1 MKRIF
6 IIFTILLLFT
16 VLKAEEKI
24 TDFNVILT
32 LNTDASATVTENIT
46 VNAENKSIKRGIY
59 RTIPFDRNEKI
70 TVINLF
76 MDGQPH
82 PYFIQKRS
90 GILTVNFGNDNFI
103 SQGLHKYSLTYKFEN
118 AVNFFKEYDEIY
130 WNVTGNKWSF
140 KIEKASFELI
150 LPQDALPL
158 KDKISLYTGRYGSK
172 EHNAKQTAD
181 LCFETTKILEINE
194 GFSVAVPFLKNAVIK
209 HSFFDKN
216 KTNIVIVIIL
226 IILPFIYSKIIKRF
240 YIGSDMKDRIILR
253 NFTPPA
259 NISPAFAGYVASM
272 NAGTA
277 FTTVIV
283 SLALKG
289 IIEIEYDSLQSAYV
303 LKNKLN
309 TIAPELSDEENAA
322 YRTLFPVDSS
332 SHVVLS
338 GYVKKIAE
346 ARKNLISS
354 LKTQESGNYFKKNIL
369 WSLPLCLFIL
379 FLAAYGQISGLII
392 FAALFFAIIFTK
404 EDSIPWFLTFFVAFT
419 LSIINGNVP
428 FFFSDSFFIFTIGFI
443 CLVIISILITKS
455 FRRYT
460 EKGRFLMD
468 EIDGFKQYIK
478 SVEEYRVELSDPTNA
493 QKIFCDYLPFAIAF
507 KMDNKWI
514 NSFGKILDKTMID
527 EALKTRGIHTHQGI
541 FFANGISNFTN
552 ALNASSSAKRSGS
565 GGGGFSG
572 GGRGGGGGG
581 GGGR

>member
-16 VLKAEEKI
+16 TLKAEEKI

-59 RTIPFDRNEKI
+59 RTLTFDRNEKI

-82 PYFIQKRS
+82 PYFPQKHS

-103 SQGLHKYSLTYKFEN
+103 SQGIHKYSLTYKFEN

-130 WNVTGNKWSF
+130 WNVTGNGWPF
-140 KIEKASFELI
+140 KIENSSFELI
-150 LPQDALPL
+150 LPKNAYPF

-172 EHNAKQTAD
+172 EQNAKQTAD
-181 LCFETTKILEINE
+181 LRFETTKMLEVNE
-194 GFSVAVPFLKNAVIK
+194 GFSVAVPFSKNAVIK
-209 HSFFDKN
+209 TSFFEKN
-216 KTNIVIVIIL
+216 KTNIIIIIVL
-226 IILPFIYSKIIKRF
+226 IIIPLIYSKTIKRF
-240 YIGSDMKDRIILR
+240 YIGHYMKDRIILR
-253 NFTPPA
+253 RFTPPS
-259 NISPAFAGYVASM
+259 NVSPAFAGYVASM
-272 NAGTA
+272 NTGTA

-289 IIEIEYDSLQSAYV
+289 IIKIEYDSLQSAYV
-303 LKNKLN
+303 LENKSN
-309 TIAPELSDEENAA
+309 AIAPELSDEENAV
-322 YRTLFPVDSS
+322 YKSLFPSDSS
-332 SHVVLS
+332 SNVVLS
-338 GYVKKIAE
+338 GYVHKTAE
-346 ARKNLISS
+346 AKKNLISS
-354 LKTQESGNYFKKNIL
+354 IKIQENGQYFKKNIL
-369 WSLPLCLFIL
+369 WTLPLCFLIL
-379 FLAAYGQISGLII
+379 FLALYGQISGLVI
-392 FAALFFAIIFTK
+392 FASMFFAILFTK

-428 FFFSDSFFIFTIGFI
+428 FFLSDNFFIFTTGFI
-443 CLVIISILITKS
+443 CLVITCILLAKS

-460 EKGRFLMD
+460 EKGRILMD
-468 EIDGFKQYIK
+468 EIDGFKQYITC
-478 SVEEYRVELSDPTNA
+478 VEEYRVELSDPTNA
-493 QKIFCDYLPFAIAF
+493 QKIFCDYLPFAVAF

-514 NSFGKILDKTMID
+514 KSFGKILDKTMLD

-541 FFANGISNFTN
+541 FFANGISNFAN

-565 GGGGFSG
+565 GGGGSSG
-572 GGRGGGGGG
+572 GGSGGGG